1 MDAFS
6 PRDRASL
13 DYWFWKFHVGDLAF
27 LVDLIVRRSRGIAE
41 VRVSQWLRRNGR
53 VLHDEAADWST
64 GPSEVR
70 IAGTSMQPGR
80 CVGSVDD
87 VSWDLSWTAGR
98 VLSPL
103 RGLVARLEPF
113 DTTLV
118 VWPDAK
124 FTGTVLVGD
133 ERFDV
138 DGVPGS
144 FYHYWGRRLPD
155 RWVWLSATQFDG
167 RADRRVEGVFGVST
181 RLFGR
186 APMPLPVSIL
196 WTTDQDRCEELVH
209 GVNAI
214 MRVHPLAGAV
224 TVDARGVVGARHR
237 LVATWADVA
246 PNDLGEGIIQT
257 MHGDLTIDDMQ
268 AVPGTVGLEVRG
280 YPSPHATLLSP

>member
-1 MDAFS
+1 MAVSSPSGDVDAAEKCFS
-6 PRDRASL
+6 VCCALLPPQC
-13 DYWFWKFHVGDLAF
+13 
-27 LVDLIVRRSRGIAE
+27 E
-41 VRVSQWLRRNGR
+41 VERPPCS
-53 VLHDEAADWST
+53 
-64 GPSEVR
+64 
-70 IAGTSMQPGR
+70 
-80 CVGSVDD
+80 
-87 VSWDLSWTAGR
+87 
-98 VLSPL
+98 SPDHAPD
-103 RGLVARLEPF
+103 LVARLEPF

-246 PNDLGEGIIQT
+246 PNDLGGVIINDIPTYRMDHMPYGGVKDSGQGREGVRYA
-257 MHGDLTIDDMQ
+257 MEDMTEIRLMVL
-268 AVPGTVGLEVRG
+268 APPG
-280 YPSPHATLLSP
+280 

>member
-6 PRDRASL
+6 PRDKAGL

-27 LVDLIVRRSRGIAE
+27 LVDLIVRRSTGRAE
-41 VRVSQWLRRNGR
+41 VRVSQWLRGSGR
-53 VLHDEAADWST
+53 VVHDETPDWST
-64 GPSEVR
+64 SPSEVR
-70 IAGTSMQPGR
+70 IASANLQQGR
-80 CVGSVDD
+80 CVGSADD
-87 VSWDLSWTAGR
+87 ISWDLSWTPGR

-124 FTGTVLVGD
+124 FSGTVLVGD

-138 DGVPGS
+138 DGIPGS

-167 RADRRVEGVFGVST
+167 QPDRRVEGVFGVRT

-186 APMPLPVSIL
+186 VPMPLPVSIL
-196 WTTDQDRCEELVH
+196 WTTYLDRREELVH

-214 MRVHPLAGAV
+214 IRVRPLARTI
-224 TVDARGVVGARHR
+224 TVDARGVVGQRHR
-237 LVATWADVA
+237 LMATWTDVA

-257 MHGDLTIDDMQ
+257 MHADLTIDDMQ

-280 YPSPHATLLSP
+280 YPSPPAMTMT